1 MFGKL
6 KKGLQKINPLSD
18 KKDDPKKEKEKKDKK
33 EKQEV
38 ARSMSASEE
47 YFIKRQKSKK

>member
-18 KKDDPKKEKEKKDKK
+18 KKDDPKKDKK
-33 EKQEV
+33 GNQEMN
-38 ARSMSASEE
+38 RSVSASEE
-47 YFIKRQKSKK
+47 YFIKRQKSKKKE